1 MIPYETMWILIEVD
15 TVPGEDSTRLTE
27 VDPGTIEEI
36 TPLLLRIFE
45 YQGWFPTRFYESTV
59 IGSTPWET
67 YAGEF
72 GPEAYDTLLRL
83 LPSPPS
89 GFLRV
94 KKVLCWGEE
103 PMSLYM
109 YDN

>member
-1 MIPYETMWILIEVD
+1 MWLYTEVEG
-15 TVPGEDSTRLTE
+15 VPGEEYNRLSE

-36 TPLLLRIFE
+36 TPLLLRIYE
-45 YQGWFPTRFYESTV
+45 YSGWFPTGYFLPADG
-59 IGSTPWET
+59 IGPTPWEV

-72 GPEAYDTLLRL
+72 GAEAYDTLSQL

-89 GFLRV
+89 GFSSLV
-94 KKVLCWGEE
+94 KVLCWGEE

-109 YDN
+109 